1 MGQNFNPSFLI
12 PPPYSLA
19 RPHPH
24 REREDSVPFPGACR
38 RPAPGAGGRGLR
50 HHVGSQSPAP
60 GAGGRGSAP
69 GASGRG
75 SPPAPGPDGRGVA
88 PGDGGQGP
96 ASAPTASL
104 ATAASS
110 PHRAGSE
117 RTGACT
123 RVGGRQPEGYAE
135 PWAGATP
142 AAGVGSVGP
151 GARAMAGGQLR
162 CTSGQ
167 GPCRSVRSSSG
178 PRWLSFVHAF
188 FCVFL

>member
-1 MGQNFNPSFLI
+1 MGQNPYPSFLI
-12 PPPYSLA
+12 PPPYPLT

-24 REREDSVPFPGACR
+24 KEREDSVPFPGACR
-38 RPAPGAGGRGLR
+38 RPAPGAGGRGLG

-60 GAGGRGSAP
+60 GAG
-69 GASGRG
+69 GRG

-96 ASAPTASL
+96 APAPTASL

-123 RVGGRQPEGYAE
+123 RVCGRQPEGCAE
-135 PWAGATP
+135 PRAGATP

-151 GARAMAGGQLR
+151 GARAMGGGQLR
-162 CTSGQ
+162 CISGQ
-167 GPCRSVRSSSG
+167 GPRRSVRSSSG
-178 PRWLSFVHAF
+178 PPWFSFVHVF